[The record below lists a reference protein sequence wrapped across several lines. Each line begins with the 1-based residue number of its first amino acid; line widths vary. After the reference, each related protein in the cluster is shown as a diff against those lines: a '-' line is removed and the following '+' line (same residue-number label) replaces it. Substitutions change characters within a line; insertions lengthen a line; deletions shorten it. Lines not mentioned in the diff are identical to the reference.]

1 MNGRV
6 IAVAIA
12 FAGIASNALGQGWP
26 NRPIRVVV
34 PFTAGSGSDIATRV
48 VMEQLSKQLG
58 QPVLVENRVG
68 AGGTLGNNQ
77 VAKATPDG
85 YTVLSTSSGYTS
97 IPFIYKTLPYSNSEL
112 APVTPLANQ
121 PLALIIA
128 PSKNLATV
136 AALVA
141 SAKANR
147 DKVNF
152 ASGGIGS
159 ATHIAVEKFLLV
171 AGIGGTHIPFK
182 GAAEVLTE
190 VGTGRVDFAF
200 IPILSSLSTIRD
212 KKLLALAVSASER
225 SSILPEVP
233 TIREAGF
240 PDALYNFWVGLLVPA
255 KTPKDIIARLHE
267 ETTKALK
274 EPEVAAR
281 LARSGAEPMFM
292 NPQQFEAYLAQEIA
306 ADEKIVKAAGLTG
319 TQN

>member
-1 MNGRV
+1 MTCKLV
-6 IAVAIA
+6 AAALISSCIA
-12 FAGIASNALGQGWP
+12 GSALAQGWP
-26 NRPIRVVV
+26 VRPIRVVV

-48 VMEQLSKQLG
+48 VMEQLSRQLG

-77 VAKATPDG
+77 VAKAAPDG

-97 IPFIYKTLPYSNSEL
+97 IPFIYKTLPYSVNEL
-112 APVTPLANQ
+112 TAVTPLANQ

-136 AALVA
+136 AALVSA
-141 SAKANR
+141 AKANR
-147 DKVNF
+147 EKINY

-159 ATHIAVEKFLLV
+159 ATHIAIEKFLLA

-212 KKLLALAVSASER
+212 KKLLALAVSANER
-225 SSILPEVP
+225 SSILPDVP

-255 KTPKDIIARLHE
+255 KTPKDIVARLYD

-274 EPEVAAR
+274 DPEVAAK
-281 LARSGAEPMFM
+281 LARAGADPMFM
-292 NPQQFEAYLAQEIA
+292 NPQQFQAYLEQELA
-306 ADEKIVKAAGLTG
+306 ADEKIVKAAGLAG

>member
-1 MNGRV
+1 MNGRLLV
-6 IAVAIA
+6 VAIA
-12 FAGIASNALGQGWP
+12 FVCVATNALSQSWP

-58 QPVLVENRVG
+58 QPVLIENRVG

-77 VAKATPDG
+77 VAKAAPDG

-97 IPFIYKTLPYSNSEL
+97 IPFIYKTLPYHNSEL

-128 PSKNLATV
+128 PAKNLATV

-212 KKLLALAVSASER
+212 KRLLALAVSASER

-240 PDALYNFWVGLLVPA
+240 PEALYNFWVGLLVPA
-255 KTPKDIIARLHE
+255 KTPKDIITRLHE
-267 ETTKALK
+267 ETAKALK

-292 NPQQFEAYLAQEIA
+292 NPQQFEAYLAQETA
-306 ADEKIVKAAGLTG
+306 ADERIVKAAGLTG

>member
-26 NRPIRVVV
+26 SRPIRVVV
-34 PFTAGSGSDIATRV
+34 PFPAGSGSDIATRV

-255 KTPKDIIARLHE
+255 KTPKEIIARLHE

-274 EPEVAAR
+274 EPDVAAR

>member
-1 MNGRV
+1 MKWQMLAM
-6 IAVAIA
+6 AVVLSCNA
-12 FAGIASNALGQGWP
+12 AGTLAQGWP
-26 NRPIRVVV
+26 VRPIRVVV

-48 VMEQLSKQLG
+48 VMEQLSRQLG
-58 QPVLVENRVG
+58 QPVLIENRVG
-68 AGGTLGNNQ
+68 AGGTLGNGQ
-77 VAKATPDG
+77 VAKAAPDG

-97 IPFIYKTLPYSNSEL
+97 IPFIYRTLPYNNSEL

-128 PSKNLATV
+128 PSKNLTTV
-136 AALVA
+136 AALAA

-147 DKVNF
+147 DRINY

-212 KKLLALAVSASER
+212 KKLLALAVSANER

-255 KTPKDIIARLHE
+255 KTPKDIVARLHE

-274 EPEVAAR
+274 DPEVAAK
-281 LARSGAEPMFM
+281 LARAGAEPMFM
-292 NPQQFEAYLAQEIA
+292 NPQQFEAYLAQETA
-306 ADEKIVKAAGLTG
+306 ADEKIVKAAGLAG

>member
-1 MNGRV
+1 MNGAYFA
-6 IAVAIA
+6 IAVALM
-12 FAGIASNALGQGWP
+12 SNAASVSAQGWP
-26 NRPIRVVV
+26 TRPVRVVV
-34 PFTAGSGSDIATRV
+34 PFTAGSGSDIATRI
-48 VMEQLSKQLG
+48 VMEQLSRQLG

-77 VAKATPDG
+77 VAKSTPDG

-97 IPFIYKTLPYSNSEL
+97 IPFIYKTLPYSVSEL
-112 APVTPLANQ
+112 TPVAPLANQ

-128 PSKNLATV
+128 PSKNLSTV
-136 AALVA
+136 AALVSA
-141 SAKANR
+141 AKANR
-147 DKVNF
+147 EKINY

-159 ATHIAVEKFLLV
+159 ATHIAIEKFLLV

-212 KKLLALAVSASER
+212 KKLLALAVSANER
-225 SSILPEVP
+225 SSILPDVP
-233 TIREAGF
+233 TIREVGF

-255 KTPKDIIARLHE
+255 KTPKDIVDRLHE

-274 EPEVAAR
+274 DPEVTAK
-281 LARSGAEPMFM
+281 LARAGAEPMFM
-292 NPQQFEAYLAQEIA
+292 SPQQFETYLAQELA
-306 ADEKIVKAAGLTG
+306 ADEKIVKAAGITG

>member
-255 KTPKDIIARLHE
+255 KTPKEIIVRLHE

-274 EPEVAAR
+274 EPDVAAR
-281 LARSGAEPMFM
+281 LARLGAEPMFM

>member
-58 QPVLVENRVG
+58 QPVLIENRVG

-255 KTPKDIIARLHE
+255 KTPKEIIARLHE

-274 EPEVAAR
+274 EPDVAAR

>member
-1 MNGRV
+1 
-6 IAVAIA
+6 
-12 FAGIASNALGQGWP
+12 
-26 NRPIRVVV
+26 
-34 PFTAGSGSDIATRV
+34 
-48 VMEQLSKQLG
+48 MEQLSKQLG

-77 VAKATPDG
+77 VAKAAPDG

-97 IPFIYKTLPYSNSEL
+97 IPFIYKTLSYSNSEL

-128 PSKNLATV
+128 PAKNLATV

-147 DKVNF
+147 DKVNYV
-152 ASGGIGS
+152 SGGIGS

-212 KKLLALAVSASER
+212 KKLLALAVSAGER

-267 ETTKALK
+267 ETTKAMK
-274 EPEVAAR
+274 EQDVAAR

-292 NPQQFEAYLAQEIA
+292 NPQQFEAYLAQETA

>member
-1 MNGRV
+1 MKWQMFAM
-6 IAVAIA
+6 AVVLSCNA
-12 FAGIASNALGQGWP
+12 AGALAQGWP
-26 NRPIRVVV
+26 VRPIRVVV

-48 VMEQLSKQLG
+48 VMEQLSRQLG

-68 AGGTLGNNQ
+68 AGGTLGNGQ
-77 VAKATPDG
+77 VAKAAPDG

-128 PSKNLATV
+128 PSKNLGTV

-147 DKVNF
+147 DKINY

-212 KKLLALAVSASER
+212 KKLLALAVSANER

-267 ETTKALK
+267 ETAKALK

-292 NPQQFEAYLAQEIA
+292 NPQQFEAYLALETA

>member
-255 KTPKDIIARLHE
+255 KTPKEIIARLHE

-274 EPEVAAR
+274 EPDVAAR